1 MDGWTIGAIVA
12 GIGVI
17 LTLISGLKKLD
28 ENLKGY
34 VRSAMKEETED
45 LKKDISGIKAQL
57 TKVDLESCKNY
68 LVAQIAAVDRGEKMS
83 DTQAER
89 FWEQYGHYKDTGGNS
104 YIKHKVETLQK
115 EGKL

>member
-1 MDGWTIGAIVA
+1 MDGWTIGAIAA

-28 ENLKGY
+28 ENLKEY
-34 VRSAMKEETED
+34 VRSAMKTETES
-45 LKKDISGIKAQL
+45 LKSDIGDIKKQL
-57 TKVDLESCKNY
+57 TTVDMESCKNY
-68 LVAQIAAVDRGEKMS
+68 LVTQLVSIDKGEKMS

-89 FWEQYGHYKDTGGNS
+89 FWEQFEHYQKTGGNS
-104 YIKHKVETLQK
+104 YIKHKVDDLQK